1 MCQCLSFLAVVCS
14 LRGRASDIGQPGIGW
29 MDMCVQVIV
38 AEGVLVVVWVLVL
51 VLVVVLVV
59 EWMTVLVL
67 VVVRMAVWVVVLV
80 LVVVCVCNLGGKDGS
95 GFCGHSLGGLG
106 GMEWRGLVVCV
117 V

>member
-1 MCQCLSFLAVVCS
+1 MSQLGV
-14 LRGRASDIGQPGIGW
+14 GW
-29 MDMCVQVIV
+29 VDVLVHVIE

-51 VLVVVLVV
+51 VIVAKEEAGL
-59 EWMTVLVL
+59 VLVL
-67 VVVRMAVWVVVLV
+67 VVVRVAVWVVVLV